1 MNKRILSIGFI
12 VAIIFAVTA
21 FPTGNGLP
29 TGIGNENQVVNGCTC
44 HTGGENGNVAIILQ
58 DLHSVRVI
66 TLTDIPSVRVTSKRL
81 TQHLYYSYRYT
92 FCSNY

>member
-44 HTGGENGNVAIILQ
+44 HTGGENGNAVSYTHL
-58 DLHSVRVI
+58 
-66 TLTDIPSVRVTSKRL
+66 TLPTKRIV
-81 TQHLYYSYRYT
+81 
-92 FCSNY
+92 

>member
-44 HTGGENGNVAIILQ
+44 HTGGENGNVAL
-58 DLHSVRVI
+58 
-66 TLTDIPSVRVTSKRL
+66 
-81 TQHLYYSYRYT
+81 
-92 FCSNY
+92 

>member
-44 HTGGENGNVAIILQ
+44 HTGGENGNVAIIIQ
-58 DLHSVRVI
+58 DLPEIYNVSKNYTSVSY
-66 TLTDIPSVRVTSKRL
+66 T
-81 TQHLYYSYRYT
+81 HLRAHET
-92 FCSNY
+92 

>member
-29 TGIGNENQVVNGCTC
+29 TGIGNENQVVNGLSLI
-44 HTGGENGNVAIILQ
+44 HI
-58 DLHSVRVI
+58 
-66 TLTDIPSVRVTSKRL
+66 
-81 TQHLYYSYRYT
+81 
-92 FCSNY
+92 